1 MIDAASARSQRPRVA
16 FVWHGLPAYGAH
28 LIRGAIATG
37 RAAIS
42 VVATRPPFSVKPVN
56 EVLPDIVQWHDADK
70 PISWPDVQGGLP
82 DLAIITGWGFPFCQ
96 RLAKDAATAGVPVV
110 MMSDNRWRGD
120 LRQACGRFVFRLLYS
135 KMFSGAWVPGASGAR
150 LLQAFGMSADRIFL
164 CLYGCNPAVFK
175 PAVALAARGQKI
187 VFVGKMDARKGVDV
201 LLSGFRQ
208 SGLAQA
214 GWELQMFG
222 SGPLSR
228 LAAGQS
234 GVTHAEFSPPDIIA
248 RAVGDA
254 RIFVMPSRDDNW
266 PIALHEGAASGC
278 LLLTTTAVGSCSDL
292 IGPANGVV
300 VPPGDA
306 RALAAGLCTLAAIPP
321 GRLAAA
327 EAESLAKAGGFGPAA
342 FAASFKRICD
352 QLLPIGGLQL

>member
-1 MIDAASARSQRPRVA
+1 
-16 FVWHGLPAYGAH
+16 
-28 LIRGAIATG
+28 LI
-37 RAAIS
+37 
-42 VVATRPPFSVKPVN
+42 
-56 EVLPDIVQWHDADK
+56 
-70 PISWPDVQGGLP
+70 
-82 DLAIITGWGFPFCQ
+82 
-96 RLAKDAATAGVPVV
+96 
-110 MMSDNRWRGD
+110 
-120 LRQACGRFVFRLLYS
+120 
-135 KMFSGAWVPGASGAR
+135 
-150 LLQAFGMSADRIFL
+150 QAFGMPADRIFR
-164 CLYGCNPAVFK
+164 CLYGCNPAIFRPDV
-175 PAVALAARGQKI
+175 PLATRGQKI

-228 LAAGQS
+228 LAAGQP
-234 GVTHAEFSPPDIIA
+234 GVTHAEFSPPDVIA

-292 IGPANGVV
+292 IGAVNGVV

-306 RALAAGLCTLAAIPP
+306 QAIATGLCTLAALPLSQLP
-321 GRLAAA
+321 AA

-342 FAASFKRICD
+342 FAASFERICD
-352 QLLPIGGLQL
+352 QLLPISGRQP